1 MSFEVTKQGFFWTCN
16 RCGLVAEFPP
26 LSFWRALD
34 ELKARG
40 WEIIRLDDVEGGRL
54 GASLRALSKEFGGI
68 VEYAGN
74 QKGEASLTRQWWRK

>member
-1 MSFEVTKQGFFWTCN
+1 MSFEETKQGFFWTCN

-40 WEIIRLDDVEGGRL
+40 WEIIRDDDVDGYGWVHHCARC
-54 GASLRALSKEFGGI
+54 
-68 VEYAGN
+68 
-74 QKGEASLTRQWWRK
+74 RKSSAELLNMPVIRKARG